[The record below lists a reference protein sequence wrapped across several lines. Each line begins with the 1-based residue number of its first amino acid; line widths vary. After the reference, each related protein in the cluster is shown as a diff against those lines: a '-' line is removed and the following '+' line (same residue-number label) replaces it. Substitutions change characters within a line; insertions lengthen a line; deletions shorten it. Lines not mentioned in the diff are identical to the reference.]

1 MAEEQTIKDLVHEL
15 AEERGFD
22 LRGYKFTTLERR
34 VRRRMHQLNL
44 GSYKEYLDYIRGD
57 HNETD
62 KLLDTVLIN
71 VTRFFRDVQAW
82 DALAQEV
89 LPALFK
95 NKPPGSSLRI
105 WCAGCATG
113 EEPYSVAILL
123 CELLKEKVKDYEIK
137 IYATD
142 IDEGAL
148 NIARRG
154 EYTAESLRGMPPEIK
169 TRYFTGEPTFRVTGG
184 VRRMVIFGRSN
195 LLSDAPISH
204 VDLLLCRNVLIY
216 FDATAQTDI
225 LKRLQYALN
234 DGGFLF
240 LGKSE
245 SQLKRNIEFISI
257 NQRWRIFQR
266 RIAAAPNL
274 AGNAGKRDM
283 EPDLNE
289 NTHHDLDRLKLYYE
303 TVLATLEPGVIVLDG
318 HDTVITDNDKVR
330 KLWDLSDKLVGR
342 PLQETELW
350 RRCADLG
357 QHLEETRVTEPKTVR
372 FDCSAARNTAVTVT
386 IKPILS
392 GSIGGRVGTLIYM
405 ENVTSRVTLQSTIEE
420 LETTAEELQ
429 STNEELET
437 TNEELQSTN
446 EELET
451 TNEELQSTNE
461 ELETTNEELQS
472 LNEEL
477 ETTNEE
483 LSSRTRELDEVN
495 ARYSEMMER
504 MPWPVLLVNDD
515 ALIYMFNS
523 AAQKLFGFA
532 HPSEKGMKLQELPL
546 DNKARQA
553 MLRRH
558 RAVVQLGKKS
568 NIKNFHLTTNRFNG
582 VADVHF
588 TPLSTETGNGVIVM
602 FQVDRPNKPAL
613 VTRNEKDGRNNGRNN
628 GSSQKKKAV
637 SKKSRSKRR

>member
-1 MAEEQTIKDLVHEL
+1 MAEPYTLKDLVHRL
-15 AEERGFD
+15 AEERGVD
-22 LRGYKFTTLERR
+22 LRGYKVTTLERR
-34 VRRRMHQLNL
+34 VRRRMQQI
-44 GSYKEYLDYIRGD
+44 GISSYDEYLQYIARDPG
-57 HNETD
+57 ETA

-71 VTRFFRDVQAW
+71 VTRFFRDIQAW
-82 DALAQEV
+82 DALAEV
-89 LPALFK
+89 LRAIFK
-95 NKPPGSSLRI
+95 RRPPGSSFRV

-123 CELLKEKVKDYEIK
+123 CELLGPRVKDYEIK

-142 IDEGAL
+142 NDENAL
-148 NIARRG
+148 NTARRA
-154 EYTAESLRGMPPEIK
+154 EYLPEALRGVRPEIK
-169 TRYFTGEPTFRVTGG
+169 AKYFTGERLMRVARD

-195 LLSDAPISH
+195 LLTDAPISH

-216 FDATAQTDI
+216 FDATAQALI
-225 LKRLQYALN
+225 MGRLKYALN
-234 DGGFLF
+234 DGGILF

-245 SQLKRNIEFISI
+245 SQLKRNSEFIPI
-257 NQRWRIFQR
+257 DPRWRIFQR
-266 RIAAAPNL
+266 RAVSGGPAWPEIS
-274 AGNAGKRDM
+274 GERDM
-283 EPDLNE
+283 EADLKE
-289 NTHHDLDRLKLYYE
+289 KTRQELERLKLYYD
-303 TVLATLEPGVIVLDG
+303 TVLATLEPGVL
-318 HDTVITDNDKVR
+318 VIDSGDKIISENDKIL
-330 KLWDLSDKLVGR
+330 KLWEFSGKLQGQK
-342 PLQETELW
+342 LQETELW
-350 RRCADLG
+350 HRCPELK
-357 QHLEETRVTEPKTVR
+357 QHMEESRNANGGPKTVR
-372 FDCSAARNTAVTVT
+372 FDCYATPSTMVTMT

-392 GSIGGRVGTLIYM
+392 ESGAGQVGTLIYM
-405 ENVTSRVTLQSTIEE
+405 ENVTSRMTLQSTIEE

-429 STNEELET
+429 SANEELET

-515 ALIYMFNS
+515 TLIYMFNS

-546 DNKARQA
+546 NTEARQA

-558 RAVVQLGKKS
+558 RSVIQTRKQS
-568 NIKNFHLTTNRFNG
+568 NIRDCHLVTNRFDG
-582 VADVHF
+582 IADVHF
-588 TPLSTETGNGVIVM
+588 TPLSTDTGHGVIVM
-602 FQVDRPNKPAL
+602 FQVE
-613 VTRNEKDGRNNGRNN
+613 RNIKSAQSKTVKKGRSAGKTA
-628 GSSQKKKAV
+628 KKK
-637 SKKSRSKRR
+637 RQ